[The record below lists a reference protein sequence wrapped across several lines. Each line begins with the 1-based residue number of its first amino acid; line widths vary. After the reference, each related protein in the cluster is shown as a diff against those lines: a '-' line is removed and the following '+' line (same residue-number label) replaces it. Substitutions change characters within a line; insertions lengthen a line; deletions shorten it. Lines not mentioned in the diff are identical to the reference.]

1 MGAMTAEPP
10 PRPAAGRLRLTG
22 YAAAQ
27 LALALPALVLFVLSV
42 VGGALMVVWVGA
54 ILLAGAVPAT
64 RAIAQLHRR
73 MAARSLGI
81 AEPRPYR
88 PVPWERPWAALGA
101 VLRDPMTYRDLAWTL
116 WACTFGFVVALLC
129 VLELITVAL
138 VPIWWVA
145 IRPTQRARAQVD
157 LWFLGGSRTGDLEQ
171 RVQEL
176 TETRADLVDHSAA
189 ELRRLERDLHDGAQ
203 ARLVALSM
211 SLGLADQALADA
223 DGDPAAARRLVSDAR
238 ATTQAAIGD
247 LRSVVRGIHPPVLA
261 DRGLTGAV
269 SALALDMAVPVEV
282 TSTLD
287 ERPPAPVESAVY
299 FAVAECLANVGKHSG
314 ATRAWIS
321 LERSPLGV
329 RAVVRDD
336 GRGGADPGAGTGML
350 GVQRRL
356 AAFDGTMAVRSPV
369 GGPTDV
375 TLEVPCDSFSPRTTP
390 SSGRG

>member
-1 MGAMTAEPP
+1 MTAEPQP
-10 PRPAAGRLRLTG
+10 PLPAAGRLRLTG

-27 LALALPALVLFVLSV
+27 LVLAIPALVLFILTV

-64 RAIAQLHRR
+64 RGIAQVHRR
-73 MAARSLGI
+73 MAARSLGV
-81 AEPRPYR
+81 AAPDPYR
-88 PVPWERPWAALGA
+88 PVPWERPWAALGT
-101 VLRDPMTYRDLAWTL
+101 VVRDPMTYRDLAWTV
-116 WACTFGFVVALLC
+116 WAFTFGFAVALISL
-129 VLELITVAL
+129 LELL
-138 VPIWWVA
+138 VVVTFPIWWVA
-145 IRPTQRARAQVD
+145 IGPTQRGRAQID
-157 LWFLGGSRTGDLEQ
+157 LWFLGGSRTGHLEQ

-211 SLGLADQALADA
+211 SLGLADQALGDAAAD
-223 DGDPAAARRLVSDAR
+223 PETARRLVSDAR
-238 ATTQAAIGD
+238 TTTQAAIGD
-247 LRSVVRGIHPPVLA
+247 LRAVVRGIHPPVLA

-282 TSTLD
+282 TSTLH

-299 FAVAECLANVGKHSG
+299 FAVAECLANIGKHAG

-321 LERSPLGV
+321 LERSPAGV

-336 GRGGADPGAGTGML
+336 GRGGADPAAGTGML